1 MLAWERKREI
11 WSRINVL
18 NIHPHIIIIYFHM
31 CFIMYLE
38 CMFKGVWWWDL
49 NKDNKLVANL
59 HAKNPHQI
67 SRVLPSIEWF
77 LLKIRDWHWVVGQSQ
92 ALFPSKMCLNHE
104 SFVPYRCLVQV
115 VVCWPKSRP
124 LLVHR
129 HWLRSY
135 PWSMGRAWLGS
146 LGLLCQSQGLVD
158 SEEKG

>member
-1 MLAWERKREI
+1 MYPFAYHYYLHTR
-11 WSRINVL
+11 
-18 NIHPHIIIIYFHM
+18 
-31 CFIMYLE
+31 FIMCLE

-67 SRVLPSIEWF
+67 SCVFSSIEWF

-92 ALFPSKMCLNHE
+92 GLFQLRMCLNHE
-104 SFVPYRCLVQV
+104 SFVPSQCHVQV

-129 HWLRSY
+129 HWLRSF
-135 PWSMGRAWLGS
+135 PWSMGHAWLGS
-146 LGLLCQSQGLVD
+146 LSLLSQSQGLVD
-158 SEEKG
+158 SEENRLGYILDI